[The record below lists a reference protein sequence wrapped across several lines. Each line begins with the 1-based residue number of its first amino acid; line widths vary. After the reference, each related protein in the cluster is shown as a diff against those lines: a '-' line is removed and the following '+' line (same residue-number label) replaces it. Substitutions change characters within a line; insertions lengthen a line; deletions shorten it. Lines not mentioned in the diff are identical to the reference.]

1 MFASLCEFASSRL
14 QLDTDTRVLRQH
26 DVSPSSQDFDVMT
39 KIIKRFSGW
48 FQLLFVVG
56 VVGAA
61 ILTSVSLKPASSNR
75 MYARAPDPVVV
86 SVVDPKATAYEPSVR
101 LNGVVEARTVT
112 EVIPQV
118 SGRVIEVSPTFRPGA
133 AFARGEVLFRIEP
146 ADYELAVER
155 TLADIEAARSDLAL
169 LEAQA
174 AAEKQIWDQ
183 QFSDRQIPD
192 LIAKVPQIAAA
203 KARIHSGEAA
213 RDAAELSLSRT
224 VIRATFD
231 GRVLETRLDTGQV
244 AAAGMAVGSI
254 FSDDSLEITV
264 PVSSEEMALLGD
276 AIGRRA
282 SVTREGPAGTAL
294 EAEVV
299 RQAATLD
306 ERTRLGTLFLASE
319 WAQSLMLG
327 EFVSVEIRGQ
337 SAPEVYEVPVAA
349 LTSRDQVWVVEDG
362 ALREREVDVVGNEG
376 GVAVVRNFDTA
387 DGVVVIPPS
396 NGRDGL
402 PVTIQS
408 DRGAGGSGAFSV
420 GAQ

>member
-1 MFASLCEFASSRL
+1 MTHFIQRFA
-14 QLDTDTRVLRQH
+14 
-26 DVSPSSQDFDVMT
+26 
-39 KIIKRFSGW
+39 GW
-48 FQLLFVVG
+48 FQLLFVLA
-56 VVGAA
+56 VVGGA
-61 ILTSVSLKPASSNR
+61 ILTSVTLKPGASNR
-75 MYARAPDPVVV
+75 FSARAPEPVVV
-86 SVVDPKATAYEPSVR
+86 SVVEPEAVAYEPSVR

-112 EVIPQV
+112 DVVPQV

-133 AFARGEVLFRIEP
+133 AFAKGDVLFRIEP
-146 ADYELAVER
+146 SDYELAVER
-155 TLADIEAARSDLAL
+155 TLAEIEAARSDLAL

-183 QFSDRQIPD
+183 QFADRQIPD

-224 VIRATFD
+224 VVRAAFD
-231 GRVLETRLDTGQV
+231 GRVLDTRLDTGQV
-244 AAAGMAVGSI
+244 VASGMAVGSV
-254 FSDDSLEITV
+254 FSDDSLEITA
-264 PVSSEEMALLGD
+264 PVSSEELALLGD

-282 SVTREGPAGTAL
+282 VVTREGTADSTL

-319 WAQSLMLG
+319 WSRDLMLG
-327 EFVSVEIRGQ
+327 EFVAVEIRGQ
-337 SAPEVYEVPVAA
+337 SAPEVYEVPAAA
-349 LTSRDQVWVVEDG
+349 LTSRDQVWVVEGG
-362 ALREREVDVVGNEG
+362 ALREREVDVVGSEG
-376 GVAVVRNFDTA
+376 GITVVRNFDTA

-408 DRGAGGSGAFSV
+408 ERRGATGAGAFSV
-420 GAQ
+420 GVQ